1 MGYAKGF
8 CLEPAAQAL
17 LPKAIYTVKEW
28 QHKYNIIDVWLDQ
41 SVDGGSEQTAR
52 APACRMQRLK
62 EVLDMRERCIAQ
74 LQDKL
79 REQQAQH
86 AQVSCPILL

>member
-1 MGYAKGF
+1 M
-8 CLEPAAQAL
+8 
-17 LPKAIYTVKEW
+17 
-28 QHKYNIIDVWLDQ
+28 DQ
-41 SVDGGSEQTAR
+41 SVDGGGEHAAR
-52 APACRMQRLK
+52 VSACRMQRLK

-86 AQVSCPILL
+86 AQVSCPTLHCSPCVRGPLRNTHLA